1 MILLTSLHSEVPI
14 NGHNRLNGLYR
25 HNRRLPIM
33 PILPT
38 PQDKLR
44 PTRGREQRAKKKE
57 YRCTPTFSLTL
68 NLIL

>member
-1 MILLTSLHSEVPI
+1 MILLTFLHSEVPI

-44 PTRGREQRAKKKE
+44 PTRGGGESNGQKK
-57 YRCTPTFSLTL
+57 RSTAVLQPFH
-68 NLIL
+68 